1 MMRKKDRFELMIVG
15 LGGLGALFAGR
26 ALAEAG
32 MQRYKNVLYFPNY
45 GPYMRLGDSECTVI
59 LSDNEITAHCTM
71 NPEAVI
77 VMGAVPLAKF
87 ESRMPAGSLMIV
99 DSSVQPGKPSR
110 KDVKY
115 VFVPATRVAND
126 LGNKLGANFVL
137 LGAYIQATDAVA
149 IGDVDEYLNVRMAG
163 DKRKQ
168 ARELNQ
174 SALREGTKHMS
185 EYKASNHP
193 GAAPE

>member
-1 MMRKKDRFELMIVG
+1 MGKKDRFEMMIVG

-45 GPYMRLGDSECTVI
+45 GPYMRLGDSECTVF
-59 LSDNEITAHCTM
+59 LSDREITAHCTM

-87 ESRMPAGSLMIV
+87 EPRMPAGSLMIV
-99 DSSVQPGKPSR
+99 DSSVQPGKPER

-115 VFVPATRVAND
+115 VFIPATRIADD
-126 LGNKLGANFVL
+126 LGNKLGANFIL
-137 LGAYIQATDAVA
+137 LGAYIQATDAVT
-149 IGDVDEYLNVRMAG
+149 IGDVEKYLDVRMAG
-163 DKRKQ
+163 EKRKQ
-168 ARELNQ
+168 ARELNKA
-174 SALREGTKHMS
+174 ALREGARRMA
-185 EYKASNHP
+185 EYKEPVSA
-193 GAAPE
+193 GAARG